1 MTTKL
6 LGGAASPPS
15 SQIAPLV
22 AEMVPF
28 EACLKIFGLGKTK
41 GYELVRGRVL
51 PTVKVGR
58 RRYVRLDTARRVFA
72 GLEHTGTHREEAA

>member
-1 MTTKL
+1 MKTKL

-28 EACLKIFGLGKTK
+28 EACLQIFGLGKTK
-41 GYELVRGRVL
+41 GYELVRDRVL

-72 GLEHTGTHREEAA
+72 DLESAGTHREEEA

>member
-1 MTTKL
+1 MRSKL

-15 SQIAPLV
+15 PQIAPLV

-72 GLEHTGTHREEAA
+72 GLERTGTHREEAA